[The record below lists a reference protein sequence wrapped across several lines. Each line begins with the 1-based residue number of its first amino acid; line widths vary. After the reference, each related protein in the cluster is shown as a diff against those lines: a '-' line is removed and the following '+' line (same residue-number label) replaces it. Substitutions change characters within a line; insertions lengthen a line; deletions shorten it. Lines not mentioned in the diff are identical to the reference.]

1 MKRKINHLCVF
12 MLLGAA
18 LFSTTSCSERVDAG
32 SEGILVNLYGSDKGV
47 DDVSLVTGRVWYNPF
62 TEEVY
67 EFLPMFRLST
77 ILHSPST
84 PRMARSSPWILP
96 YH

>member
-1 MKRKINHLCVF
+1 MKRFNCMCAF
-12 MLLGAA
+12 SLLFAA
-18 LFSTTSCSERVDAG
+18 MSLTSCSERIDAG

-67 EFLPMFRLST
+67 EYPTFVQTST
-77 ILHSPST
+77 TKHSQST
-84 PRMARSSPWILP
+84 PKMALSSPLTRP
-96 YH
+96 SLSK